1 MTAPSPTVAEKKSFK
16 DWQYAFTSHIR
27 DPDNVPVPE
36 GLEARR
42 IKIYSELF
50 YNNVEGF
57 ISSGFPVLRSLY
69 DDESWHALVRDYFKN
84 HQNKTPFFLE
94 LSQEFLEYLQNER
107 EGHDEDFPFMLE
119 LAHYEWVELALSID
133 ETDVDMS
140 VIDKNGDLL
149 EGHPVISPLAWP
161 LAYNF
166 EVHKISEDYI
176 PDQPAEQPTHIVV
189 YRNHDD
195 DVQFMELN
203 PVTARL
209 VYLLN
214 EDENLT
220 GRAALEQIAGELN
233 HPDPDVVV
241 NGGLSTLREL
251 LERDIVLGTS
261 TK

>member
-1 MTAPSPTVAEKKSFK
+1 MNKPSPTLAENKSFK

-27 DPDNVPVPE
+27 DPENVPVPE
-36 GLEARR
+36 GMEERR

-69 DDESWHALVRDYFKN
+69 SDDDWHTLVRDYFKT
-84 HQNKTPFFLE
+84 HQNKTPYFLE
-94 LSQEFLEYLQNER
+94 LSQEFLDYLQNER

-133 ETDVDMS
+133 ETEIDMS
-140 VIDKNGDLL
+140 GIDKQGDLL
-149 EGHPVISPLAWP
+149 EGHPVVSPLAWP

-166 EVHKISEDYI
+166 EVHKICEDYI
-176 PDQPAEQPTHIVV
+176 PEQPSAQPTHIVV
-189 YRNHDD
+189 YRTPDD
-195 DVQFMELN
+195 TVQFMELN

-209 VYLLN
+209 IYLLG
-214 EDENLT
+214 EDNGLT

-233 HPDPDVVV
+233 HPNPDVVID
-241 NGGLSTLREL
+241 GGLSALREL
-251 LERDIVLGTS
+251 LDRDIVLGTS
-261 TK
+261 TR